1 MLTIDTKRAILRE
14 LLEIYRLFP
23 DDFELGFVVK
33 NVEER
38 LPNTIDV
45 RLRDLQAFLT
55 YYMKKEHPGLEYIEG
70 QLRNIRIALQEFR
83 EANKIRSA
91 QDMQTND
98 KVEKDFKTVGKDA
111 RWLLMELKALGMS
124 IPETY

>member
-1 MLTIDTKRAILRE
+1 M
-14 LLEIYRLFP
+14 
-23 DDFELGFVVK
+23 
-33 NVEER
+33 EER
-38 LPNTIDV
+38 LPKTIDV

-55 YYMKKEHPGLEYIEG
+55 YYVKKEHPGLEYIEE
-70 QLRNIRIALQEFR
+70 QLRNIRTALKEFR

-91 QDMQTND
+91 QDIQANE
-98 KVEKDFKTVGKDA
+98 KVEKDLTTVGKDA